1 MNITLLSLKYTTGVR
16 VLENICYSR
25 IFPSLLETD
34 TWLLTTN
41 FVWVILVIN
50 FPAVTTPNDLI
61 DVNGETW

>member
-25 IFPSLLETD
+25 FFPSLLETD